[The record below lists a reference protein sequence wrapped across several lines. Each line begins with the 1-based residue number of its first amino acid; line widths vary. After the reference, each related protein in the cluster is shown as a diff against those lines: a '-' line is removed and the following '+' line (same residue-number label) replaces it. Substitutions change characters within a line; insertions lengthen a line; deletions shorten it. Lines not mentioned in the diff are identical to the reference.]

1 MIVLIGGEKGG
12 TGKST
17 LAVNLSTL
25 HTYKKKDVLLVD
37 SDKQASATRWTQERD
52 EIMDGRVVRVNSV
65 QKQGKGLAGEIRHLS
80 TKYQDIL
87 IDTGGRDSVELRA
100 AMVVADIAIFP
111 FQPSQFDMWSAETIS
126 EIITMAKELNPSLR
140 VLACL
145 TKASPNPVVKEYLD
159 ATEFLA
165 EFPNLPM
172 TETVIR
178 DRIVWRRSISEGRA
192 IFEMKDRDEKA
203 EAELLQLYRTIFEF
217 PSTGITAEETI

>member
-52 EIMDGRVVRVNSV
+52 EITDGKIVRVNSV
-65 QKQGKGLAGEIRHLS
+65 QKQGKGLAGEIKHLA

-126 EIITMAKELNPSLR
+126 EIITMAKELNPTLR
-140 VLACL
+140 VVACL
-145 TKASPNPVVKEYLD
+145 TKASPNPVVKEYVD
-159 ATEFLA
+159 AQEFLA
-165 EFPNLPM
+165 EFSNLPM

-217 PSTGITAEETI
+217 PPSGKMTEETI